1 MSNLNWVDYII
12 LAIFFFSMLAG
23 FGRGLVRE
31 LISLIT
37 LVAAFVIASMFANTF
52 AQSLMNSSLVQGL
65 MSQTSTAT
73 GINASQPVSY
83 IAIGLS
89 FAVIFGGVVLMGS
102 LVGYFIGMAFQV
114 GMLGIGNR
122 LLGAVF
128 GFVRGFI
135 VNLVIIFVVQL
146 SPLGGEP
153 WWQQSHFVG
162 AFQPAVQWLGNLV
175 SPSLSQL
182 KEKFGQTW
190 QDVNSSIQNI
200 TNSAAGMMQQ

>member
-23 FGRGLVRE
+23 FGRGFVRE
-31 LISLIT
+31 MISLVT
-37 LVAAFVIASMFANTF
+37 LIAAFVIASMFANAF

-65 MSQTSTAT
+65 MSQASSAT
-73 GINASQPVSY
+73 GINASQPVSF

-89 FAVIFGGVVLMGS
+89 FALIFGGVVLVGS
-102 LVGYFIGMAFQV
+102 LVGYFVGVAFQA

-122 LLGAVF
+122 LLGAAF

-153 WWQQSHFVG
+153 WWQQSHFVQS
-162 AFQPAVQWLGNLV
+162 FQPAVQWLGNLV

-200 TNSAAGMMQQ
+200 TNSAAGLMQ